1 MSETYRKKSL
11 AQVSENGVSP
21 AFRESRAGW
30 GVTTHN
36 ERSHL
41 SSLHESRDTSMHDT
55 LGSHQRRRKGEMR
68 GGEGGREEECV
79 GLEEKQG
86 GKTARRRHNGGMDE
100 KEYGGKKERK
110 GGK

>member
-1 MSETYRKKSL
+1 MSETHRKKSL

-41 SSLHESRDTSMHDT
+41 SSLHESQDTSMHDT
-55 LGSHQRRRKGEMR
+55 LGSHQRRRKGEME
-68 GGEGGREEECV
+68 GGEREVGRKSVWVWRKSGEVRQRGEETM
-79 GLEEKQG
+79 EEW
-86 GKTARRRHNGGMDE
+86 TRRNME
-100 KEYGGKKERK
+100 ER
-110 GGK
+110 